1 MSRRRARFLGV
12 AVGLATFAAGA
23 GSAQAAI
30 TVTRSELN
38 GTQLRVEGSG
48 ALPNH
53 AIFIAP
59 GTVRGTSD
67 ANGAFKVSTSP
78 YSSSTCQVL
87 VSDGATSA
95 SARLAGCIASSPS
108 PTTTPSP
115 TPTPTPSSAAAVS
128 LTPSSLTFAPQD
140 TGTTSAPQSITV
152 KNTGGSPLFINSAA
166 TKGANPLDFTQVDD
180 QCSGVTLAAGT
191 SCSVSITFAPIQAG
205 ARSATFSAT
214 DNATGSPQS
223 ASITGTGTTP
233 AGTTAPPLS
242 IDTRFFTCTNGVCDI
257 GAGSNVFVN
266 NFFSTS
272 FTASNGT
279 PPYTWSGQLPAGM
292 TLRSS
297 GLVLGAP
304 TTRGTSTFP
313 VTVTDATGAT
323 ATGTFSMT
331 VTSPPPPTPPG
342 CQTGGT
348 LRNVLSGPAIGGR
361 TPSGVAT
368 ADETRFS
375 GCGGFSILSVQVS
388 NVNRPDG
395 TRLWV
400 TLDFK
405 PVGTITLHGGS
416 GAMPDYNMG
425 RFGVSRD
432 AIRVY
437 DRLPDAAGTP
447 QQILIG
453 GAFIR

>member
-1 MSRRRARFLGV
+1 VSRRRGRVLGV
-12 AVGLATFAAGA
+12 VVCVAATFGVGV
-23 GSAQAAI
+23 GSAAAAI

-38 GTQLRVEGSG
+38 GGQLRVEGSG
-48 ALPNH
+48 AVPNR
-53 AIFIAP
+53 AITITP
-59 GTVRGTSD
+59 GAVRGTSD
-67 ANGAFKVSTSP
+67 GNGAFKVQASP
-78 YSSSTCQVL
+78 YSSSTCQVT

-95 SARLAGCIASSPS
+95 SARLAGCTPSAPAPAPSPS
-108 PTTTPSP
+108 PQ
-115 TPTPTPSSAAAVS
+115 PSSAPAVS
-128 LTPSSLTFAPQD
+128 LTPSSLTFGPQD
-140 TGTTSAPQSITV
+140 TGTTSAAQSITV
-152 KNTGGSPLFINSAA
+152 KNAGTAPLFINSAA
-166 TKGANPLDFTQVDD
+166 TRGANPLDFTQVDD
-180 QCSGVTLAAGT
+180 QCSGVTLAAGA
-191 SCSVSITFAPIQAG
+191 SCSVAITFKPIQAG
-205 ARSATFSAT
+205 ARSATFIVT
-214 DNATGSPQS
+214 DNATGSPQTAPIS
-223 ASITGTGTTP
+223 GTGTTP
-233 AGTTAPPLS
+233 AGTTAPPLA
-242 IDTRFFTCTNGVCDI
+242 IDTQFFTCASGVCDI
-257 GAGSNVFVN
+257 GGGSNVFVN
-266 NFFSTS
+266 NFFTTT

-292 TLRSS
+292 TLRPS

-331 VTSPPPPTPPG
+331 PTSPPAPTPPG

-375 GCGGFSILSVQVS
+375 GCGGFSILFVQVS
-388 NVNRPDG
+388 NVNLPDG

-405 PVGTITLHGGS
+405 PVGTITLRGGS
-416 GAMPDYNMG
+416 GAMAPYNMG

-453 GAFIR
+453 GSFIR